1 MRNRILSQRYAKALF
16 ELDPQGLFDGEIRA
30 LSESFKGSPVL
41 LQVMGD
47 PMVAGTV
54 KLQALRRAMKDA
66 PDSMLRFLSL
76 LDAKRRLGY
85 LPDILQ
91 EYLSLRARR
100 NGQISGQV
108 ISSVALAPEQ
118 IARLEQQISSQLKL
132 HCSLESSVDP
142 TLIGGF
148 TIQIEDTVYDCSVKS
163 QLEGLR
169 NRFLNLAG

>member
-16 ELDPQGLFDGEIRA
+16 ELDPQGSFDSDIRA
-30 LSESFKGSPVL
+30 LSESFQGSPVL

-47 PMVAGTV
+47 PMVAGSV
-54 KLQALRRAMKDA
+54 KLQALHGALKSA
-66 PDSMLRFLSL
+66 PDFLLRFLAL
-76 LDAKRRLGY
+76 LDDKRRLGY

-100 NGQISGQV
+100 NGQITGQV
-108 ISSVALAPEQ
+108 VSSVALAPEQ
-118 IARLEQQISSQLKL
+118 ISRLEQQLSSQLRL

-142 TLIGGF
+142 SLIGGF